1 MEQSEIR
8 PRRKALRLSI
18 TALAEYIGAS
28 QQYLSQ
34 LENNAVQD
42 KLTGRNASKGKLD
55 EIDAVLTKLEK
66 IQEKARQEVPIKKPR
81 AVRESKEQK

>member
-1 MEQSEIR
+1 MEQSDIR

-28 QQYLSQ
+28 QQYVSQ
-34 LENNAVQD
+34 LENNAIND
-42 KLTGRNASKGKLD
+42 KLTGRNASRSKLD

-66 IQEKARQEVPIKKPR
+66 IQAAAQLEVPIKKPR
-81 AVRESKEQK
+81 AVREAK